1 MAAKRSLGLPW
12 REGVTDDKSCRLQLT
27 SEKIG
32 MVEGEY
38 TYCRTG
44 DHRPE
49 GLFIVT
55 GPGISPG
62 AIERTISIMDFAP
75 TFLNLFGLTNPDLDG
90 KPISE
95 IFGKE
100 GYFK

>member
-1 MAAKRSLGLPW
+1 MEWNEDLSIGSK
-12 REGVTDDKSCRLQLT
+12 GVGDDRSCRLQLT

-32 MVEGEY
+32 LIEGEY

-49 GLFIVT
+49 GLFIVS
-55 GPGISPG
+55 GPGINPG
-62 AIERTISIMDFAP
+62 VIGRTISIMDFAP
-75 TFLNLFGLTNPDLDG
+75 TFMRLLGLTNPDLDG

-95 IFGKE
+95 IF
-100 GYFK
+100 